1 MICVDVNILIAA
13 MDPHDLF
20 HAAAS
25 AELVSHSDVV
35 ALNVTW
41 AEALVHPHRIGRAD
55 EASELLVAYGVN
67 TIEVTDP
74 IAFTAARLR
83 GTHGNRNFPM
93 LDALVVAVGIEHNV
107 RILTTD
113 TKWPT
118 IADAD
123 IHVLTCSER

>member
-1 MICVDVNILIAA
+1 MICVDTNTLIAA
-13 MDPHDLF
+13 IDPHDLF
-20 HAAAS
+20 HASAS

-55 EASELLVAYGVN
+55 EASELLVAYGVD
-67 TIEVTDP
+67 TIEVTDQ
-74 IAFTAARLR
+74 IAFTAAKLR

-93 LDALVVAVGIEHNV
+93 LDVLVVAAGIEHDV
-107 RILTTD
+107 SILTTD

-118 IADAD
+118 IANAD
-123 IHVLTCSER
+123 IHVLAASQ